1 MMIFKK
7 MGLLLLCI
15 SFFLYSEVSPEDI
28 RKSLLA
34 NSNVQRLKG
43 EDFTWHAAYNAG
55 VFYKGYMV
63 YRDEQWIESAIK
75 YFDFLI
81 SKMDREP
88 DGYRG
93 WVGPRLEDKNIWGS
107 AIVGDANLLSL
118 MLSIAEIILK
128 EENLSIK
135 FKKKA
140 EEYINLGK
148 EIIEKW
154 DKRGCW
160 YEQLGYGKYLVQTK
174 FILPSQPDQ
183 WIIREDY
190 QISENLN
197 KSGKMGVVCIKLY
210 RILNDNF
217 YRDRAVK
224 IFSYYKSIMRYIEKE
239 DRYVWNFWEPFAV
252 CDMTSI
258 PKSWV
263 DVHPQRAGYQAAEVS
278 FFVEAYH
285 TGIVFDEKDI
295 KRIINTNLWMWNNS
309 FENPQFKSAN
319 GKTNAGTLWSS
330 LSDFDQTIRK
340 LNEIILENQKGNIGV
355 VERDYFKNVI
365 CKEPPS
371 FKRKYVKD
379 ERDIIIP
386 EIPIYNN
393 EDITMGVVIPMVFND
408 WTKISCKI
416 EKDGKLEIYL
426 YSKDGKMIEKIFD
439 ESVKS
444 GFKTIR
450 WDGKNSK
457 TGEKYKGE
465 YKIRFVFRNSLREV
479 PIKIGG

>member
-1 MMIFKK
+1 MKK
-7 MGLLLLCI
+7 IGFLFLFIC
-15 SFFLYSEVSPEDI
+15 FFLYSQVSPEDI

-34 NSNVQRLKG
+34 NPNVQKFKG
-43 EDFTWHAAYNAG
+43 EDFTWHAAYNAD
-55 VFYKGYMV
+55 VFYKGYMT
-63 YRDEQWIESAIK
+63 YKDEKWIEEAIK

-81 SKMDREP
+81 SKMDKEP

-107 AIVGDANLLSL
+107 AVVGDANLSSL
-118 MLSIAEIILK
+118 MLSIAEVILNDK
-128 EENLSIK
+128 NLSNK
-135 FKKKA
+135 YGEKA
-140 EEYINLGK
+140 KEYVNLGK

-183 WIIREDY
+183 WITREDY

-197 KSGKMGVVCIKLY
+197 KSGKMGIVCLKLY

-217 YRDRAVK
+217 YRDRAIK

-239 DRYVWNFWEPFAV
+239 DRYIWNFWEPFAV

-258 PKSWV
+258 PKHWV
-263 DVHPQRAGYQAAEVS
+263 DVHPERAGYQAAEVS

-295 KRIINTNLWMWNNS
+295 KRMINTNLWMWNKS

-319 GKTNAGTLWSS
+319 GKTNAGTLWTS
-330 LSDFDQTIRK
+330 LSYFDETIRK
-340 LNEIILENQKGNIGV
+340 LNEIILENQKGNVGI
-355 VERDYFKNVI
+355 VERDYFKNI
-365 CKEPPS
+365 ISKEPPS
-371 FKRKYVKD
+371 FKRRYVKD
-379 ERDIIIP
+379 EKDIIIP
-386 EIPIYNN
+386 EIPIYNS
-393 EDITMGVVIPMVFND
+393 EDISMAVVIPMVFEN
-408 WTKISCKI
+408 WTEISCKI

-426 YSKDGKMIEKIFD
+426 FSKDGKIIEKIFD
-439 ESVKS
+439 ENVKS
-444 GFKTIR
+444 GFIRAIR
-450 WDGKNSK
+450 WEGKNSK

-465 YKIRFVFRNSLREV
+465 YKIRFVFGNSIREV